1 MPCIIYP
8 SVLASEA
15 STSDCEEL
23 SKTCEQWLWWR
34 SKPSASRTWSQRWK
48 RVNWMQR
55 LYTRIFI
62 DSHGQNIEA
71 AWISSLAASRA
82 NRSARPEVAKPQKTQ
97 DTSGPLSKQALLF
110 SDPALSSS
118 RMSMES
124 CPQSH
129 PDTTQF
135 STMSSATW
143 KAWVSE
149 RRQNATQR
157 RKSARHTCGDVG
169 SSSLFA
175 TPTVTA
181 NQMSPSMQKHPG
193 CANLNWP
200 TPTPIHAIRGN
211 HDEPVEKY
219 MKRVEDYEQGR
230 AKGKPG
236 KSLGIAVRWPTAT
249 TRDWK
254 DGNNPSEK
262 VPTNGLLGRAVPR
275 DPTSRQGQL
284 NPEWVDMLMG
294 FPTGWTDLEPWATR

>member
-8 SVLASEA
+8 SALASEA

-55 LYTRIFI
+55 LYTRIFT
-62 DSHGQNIEA
+62 DSHGQDIEA

-82 NRSARPEVAKPQKTQ
+82 NRSALPEVAKPQKTQ
-97 DTSGPLSKQALLF
+97 DTSGPSSKQALLF
-110 SDPALSSS
+110 SDPALYSS
-118 RMSMES
+118 RTSMGS

-129 PDTTQF
+129 LDTIQF
-135 STMSSATW
+135 STMCSATW

-149 RRQNATQR
+149 RRQDATQR
-157 RKSARHTCGDVG
+157 RKSARHTCASDG

-181 NQMSPSMQKHPG
+181 NQMAPSMQKHPG

-200 TPTPIHAIRGN
+200 TPDVTMRPHEGN
-211 HDEPVEKY
+211 VRLLRKGVENGMDKAEADA
-219 MKRVEDYEQGR
+219 MLGRDIAKPQGKLR
-230 AKGKPG
+230 A
-236 KSLGIAVRWPTAT
+236 WPTPVTGDA
-249 TRDWK
+249 
-254 DGNNPSEK
+254 EK
-262 VPTNGLLGRAVPR
+262 QTTNGLHHRIIGKGQE
-275 DPTSRQGQL
+275 SRQGQL
-284 NPEWVDMLMG
+284 NPQWVDMLMG
-294 FPTGWTDLEPWATR
+294 FPTGWTDLEPWATQ